1 MDITDY
7 QVYIDENGVPVVTKY
22 NEKTKMKVVMK
33 FASDKNSEQINECV
47 INTLK
52 RQYIDRVLYKNNEKS
67 SFPK

>member
-1 MDITDY
+1 MDINDY
-7 QVYIDENGVPVVTKY
+7 QVYTDENGILIVTKY
-22 NEKTKMKVVMK
+22 NQKTNMKVVMK
-33 FASDKNSEQINECV
+33 FTSDENSEQIKECV

>member
-7 QVYIDENGVPVVTKY
+7 QVYIDKNGIPVVTKY

-33 FASDKNSEQINECV
+33 FASDENSEQINECV

-52 RQYIDRVLYKNNEKS
+52 RQYIDRVLHENNEKS
-67 SFPK
+67 SFPN